1 MFTCGRTL
9 KRRKRARE
17 KIRTCTGA
25 PDFEINRIKKK
36 GKNEKEKRYKMKERI
51 KKKQYAVETN
61 GRKGESKN
69 NRNDRGTNAKP
80 RCSRGVLSNV
90 ELDLTWRAHV
100 KTNRYTLTQP
110 VRASYRDRACMRE
123 RKNEYGVPDEK
134 FG

>member
-1 MFTCGRTL
+1 
-9 KRRKRARE
+9 
-17 KIRTCTGA
+17 
-25 PDFEINRIKKK
+25 
-36 GKNEKEKRYKMKERI
+36 MKERI
-51 KKKQYAVETN
+51 KKKTVR
-61 GRKGESKN
+61 GRNKSTKRRESKN

-100 KTNRYTLTQP
+100 KTNRYTHTQP

-123 RKNEYGVPDEK
+123 RKNEYGVSDEK